1 MIDSDNT
8 GHPLAPEVWNAL
20 RQVMDPELG
29 RSIADLGMIPQW
41 AIDDANHVTA
51 TVLLTTEGCP
61 LRARI
66 VSDVEDAVGAVE
78 GVSGVT
84 VDVGVMDDEQRA
96 AARRALGL
104 GPGREIAFAGADGPT
119 RVIAIASGKGGVGKS
134 SITANLACVLADR
147 GLSVGVVDADLF
159 GFSIPDL
166 LGATAEDRPTA
177 VEGFDDL
184 LLPPVV
190 RGVKVVSMAMFLPD
204 REQVVAWRGPML
216 AQGLRQFLAD
226 TYWGDLDVLLIDLP
240 PGTGDIALSI
250 GQLVP
255 SAEIIVVTTP
265 QTTAAQVAERA
276 GTMAWRMK
284 QKVIGVVENM
294 SYWEGACPHCGQPHR
309 VDLFGRG
316 GGREVAARLSQ
327 RLGYEVPLLAEIPL
341 ERDWRAAGD
350 IGVPLVTVDAEQGS
364 GAAIVALAERLGLPR
379 RA

>member
-1 MIDSDNT
+1 VIDSDNT
-8 GHPLAPEVWNAL
+8 GHPLAPQVWSAL

-29 RSIADLGMIPQW
+29 RPIADLGMIP
-41 AIDDANHVTA
+41 ACTIDDASHVAVTI
-51 TVLLTTEGCP
+51 LLTTEGCP

-66 VSDVEDAVGAVE
+66 VTDVETAVGAVA

-96 AARRALGL
+96 AVREALGV
-104 GPGREIAFAGADGPT
+104 GARREIAFAGADGPT
-119 RVIAIASGKGGVGKS
+119 RVIALASGKGGVGKS
-134 SITANLACVLADR
+134 SITANLACALADL

-166 LGATAEDRPTA
+166 LGATADDVPMT

-190 RGVKVVSMAMFLPD
+190 RGIKVVSMAMFLPD

-216 AQGLRQFLAD
+216 SQGLRQFLAD

-255 SAEIIVVTTP
+255 NAEIIVVTTP
-265 QTTAAQVAERA
+265 QATAAQVAERA

-294 SYWEGACPHCGQPHR
+294 SYWEGACPHCGQSHR
-309 VDLFGRG
+309 LDLFGHG
-316 GGREVAARLSQ
+316 GGQQVASRLSR

-341 ERDWRAAGD
+341 ERDWRAAND
-350 IGVPLVTVDAEQGS
+350 IGVPLVTVDAERGS
-364 GAAIVALAERLGLPR
+364 GAVIAALAERLAGPR
-379 RA
+379 PA